1 MAEPDYR
8 GYAAAGTA
16 ALQHWYR
23 PWRGLWA
30 TTGWWNSAN
39 ALTAVI
45 GYTQWTGDRSY
56 AGVIETT
63 FRAGAGTGAR
73 SLSPTATTTTTPGGH
88 WPGWRLTT

>member
-16 ALQHWYR
+16 ALQQWYR

-63 FRAGAGTGAR
+63 FRAGRRLGKRETNGR
-73 SLSPTATTTTTPGGH
+73 WRPG
-88 WPGWRLTT
+88 